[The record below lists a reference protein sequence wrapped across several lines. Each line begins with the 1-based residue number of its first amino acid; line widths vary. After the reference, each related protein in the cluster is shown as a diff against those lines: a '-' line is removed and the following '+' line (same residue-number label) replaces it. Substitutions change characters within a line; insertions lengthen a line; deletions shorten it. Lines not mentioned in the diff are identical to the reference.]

1 MNYML
6 DTIDSKVAFLRE
18 IVSRSDAYAKQSK
31 SGRYVKIDGEVT
43 DELLYAH
50 VNGDI
55 TIGAYQLHNGFI
67 NWICYDLDT
76 HGNEDS
82 RRTQVEL
89 LILSSRLDEL
99 KIPYYLELSGSP
111 HSYHLWIFITDIDVS
126 IAHKFSRDIVIGLG
140 LTCEIFPK
148 QNNAEKPYGN
158 LVKLPLGINQ
168 KNGNRSQF
176 VDDGIEFN
184 RIDLL
189 YTRLPKFK
197 ERAVKEH
204 TQCTKSEQTPQQLP
218 SNIRPCMS
226 NVIDNNLQMTGG
238 DGHLMRI
245 AIVAELKALPL
256 SSLISIFKGQN
267 DFDYDTT
274 VEQINSVKHYN
285 RISCNRLQTDAKRF
299 LVCNDCY
306 LR

>member
-1 MNYML
+1 MNYKL
-6 DTIDSKVAFLRE
+6 DTPDSKVAFLRE
-18 IVSRSDAYAKQSK
+18 IISRSDAYAKQSVN
-31 SGRYVKIDGEVT
+31 GRYAKIDGEIT

-50 VNGDI
+50 VNGNI
-55 TIGAYQLHNGFI
+55 TIGAYQLHDGFV
-67 NWICYDLDT
+67 NWLCYDLDT
-76 HGNEDS
+76 HGDEDS
-82 RRTQVEL
+82 KATQVEL
-89 LILSSRLDEL
+89 LILCSRLDEL
-99 KIPYYLELSGSP
+99 RLPYYLELSGSN
-111 HSYHLWIFITDIDVS
+111 HSYHVWVFITDIDVS
-126 IAHKFSRDIVIGLG
+126 IAYKFSRNLVIGLG

-148 QNNAEKPYGN
+148 QSTAEKPYGN

-176 VDDGIEFN
+176 LENGIDFK

-189 YTRLPKFK
+189 YTRLPKYEVKKTK
-197 ERAVKEH
+197 ELTVGRV
-204 TQCTKSEQTPQQLP
+204 SNTPQQLP
-218 SNIRPCMS
+218 SNIRPCIK

-256 SSLISIFKGQN
+256 NSLIAIFKGQN

-274 VEQINSVKHYN
+274 VEQINSVRHYN
-285 RISCNRLQTDAKRF
+285 RISCSRLQTNAKRF
-299 LVCNDCY
+299 LVCNGCY